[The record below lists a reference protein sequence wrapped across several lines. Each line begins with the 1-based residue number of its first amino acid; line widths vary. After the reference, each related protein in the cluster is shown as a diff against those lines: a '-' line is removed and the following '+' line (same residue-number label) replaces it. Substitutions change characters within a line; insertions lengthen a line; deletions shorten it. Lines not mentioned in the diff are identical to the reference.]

1 MTCMDA
7 LICMA
12 LVAALWGWS
21 FLWIAREGYRA
32 GFRSG
37 VDFLNGDIPLPH
49 WILTD
54 RNAIKKDTS
63 E

>member
-1 MTCMDA
+1 MTGLTVPLC
-7 LICMA
+7 IA

-37 VDFLNGDIPLPH
+37 VDFLNGDIPLPQ
-49 WILTD
+49 WIYTD
-54 RNAIKKDTS
+54 RKALRRNTS
-63 E
+63 K